1 MLTGHSSFSFAER
14 KNWMGKKDIY
24 TKDYMEEDE
33 IFADAFNQFI
43 YHGEQII
50 KSDSL
55 KTVDSA
61 AIGVPYGVNG
71 AERPIERYRDKIK
84 FLSAKEN
91 STAMYLLLG
100 LENQSEIQ
108 YAMPVKNMVYD
119 ALEYASQVE
128 RTTKIHRSMKNKDK
142 EHLTAGEYLSGFYK
156 EDRLIPVITLVIY
169 FGAEKWD
176 GPRQLHQM
184 FDLRDEKLMSF
195 VPDYKINLLAPAELT
210 DEEIGRFQTDLRE
223 VMYFIKYSK
232 DKKKLMEIIQQNPA
246 YRNMDIKAARVVN
259 AVTDIGIEMGKSEDK
274 VNMCKGM
281 QDLLEDAR
289 EEVRKEL
296 QEQLETEKKRAEKAE
311 NMCKG
316 MQDLLEDAREEGR
329 KEMQEQLETEKKRA
343 ESIEAELGK
352 YRNRFGEI

>member
-1 MLTGHSSFSFAER
+1 MTRISQQECRG
-14 KNWMGKKDIY
+14 I
-24 TKDYMEEDE
+24 
-33 IFADAFNQFI
+33 
-43 YHGEQII
+43 
-50 KSDSL
+50 
-55 KTVDSA
+55 
-61 AIGVPYGVNG
+61 
-71 AERPIERYRDKIK
+71 
-84 FLSAKEN
+84 
-91 STAMYLLLG
+91 
-100 LENQSEIQ
+100 LE
-108 YAMPVKNMVYD
+108 D

-210 DEEIGRFQTDLRE
+210 DEEISRFQTDLRE

-281 QDLLEDAR
+281 Q
-289 EEVRKEL
+289 
-296 QEQLETEKKRAEKAE
+296 EQLETEKKRAE
-311 NMCKG
+311 N
-316 MQDLLEDAREEGR
+316 
-329 KEMQEQLETEKKRA
+329 
-343 ESIEAELGK
+343 IEAELEK
-352 YRNRFGEI
+352 YRKRFGEI